1 MGQGE
6 FTQVYHGFA
15 KLPQAQE
22 VGCSAKASVVP
33 NAATPT
39 ILTAKGPS
47 VFLFIDPQ
55 KFRGAQPE

>member
-6 FTQVYHGFA
+6 FTQGYNGFA
-15 KLPQAQE
+15 ELPRAQE
-22 VGCSAKASVVP
+22 VGCSAKASTVP

-39 ILTAKGPS
+39 ITTAKGPS

-55 KFRGAQPE
+55 KIRGA